1 MSATALTASTAAALA
16 APVILWL
23 AAAVPRETADR
34 NGASMAKLAPGV
46 AWGALA
52 LAIVTFVSY
61 AAGPGFGSAQTWNLF
76 AFSLP
81 FGIGDFAIGVYVNA
95 VTVIMLTLVSL
106 VGAIVTTYARTYM
119 AGDGGEG
126 HFHKWL
132 MLTLAAILTL
142 IVSSNLLMFALAWM
156 ATSLNLHRLLLFYP
170 ERKAAQ
176 MAAHKKFVFSRIG
189 DASLFIAVLLI
200 GASVHTLDF
209 ATLFPA
215 MESIEGPLPAALQIA
230 AWLIALAAVLKCAQ
244 FPFHGWLI
252 QVMEAPTPVSALL
265 HAGIV
270 NAGAFLVIRM
280 SPVMSAS
287 GSALDALAVVGLVTL
302 AVASLVMLTQTSIKV
317 SLAWST
323 SAQMG
328 FMLLEAGL
336 GLYSL
341 ALLHLVAHSLYKA
354 HAFLASGSSVD
365 GFRAPALRFKGGA
378 PQPWHWLVAFQGA
391 FLMALL
397 AGFVFGVNPAEQPA
411 LIVTGAIVAIA
422 TAQLLLQALVLE
434 DNARLLI
441 RATGIGAFVCFAYF
455 GLHALFEHALIGSVR
470 PVATPGNA
478 FDLWLS
484 IAIIA
489 VFLGLILLQHLF
501 TRIRGPVR
509 QAIQAH
515 LYNGLY
521 VDVLVTRLIVRVWP
535 VRRTDSLPESAAIAP
550 VGA

>member
-1 MSATALTASTAAALA
+1 MSATAFTLTTAAALA

-23 AAAVPRETADR
+23 TGFVPRDTADR
-34 NGASMAKLAPGV
+34 HGATMAKLATGV
-46 AWGALA
+46 AWGAFA
-52 LAIVTFVSY
+52 LAVIAFASY
-61 AAGPGFGSAQTWNLF
+61 AAAPGFGSAQTLNLF
-76 AFSLP
+76 AIGLP
-81 FGIGDFAIGVYVNA
+81 FGIGDFAIGVFVNA

-106 VGAIVTTYARTYM
+106 VGAVVTTYARTYM
-119 AGDGGEG
+119 AGDAGEG

-142 IVSSNLLMFALAWM
+142 LVSSNLLMFALAWM

-170 ERKAAQ
+170 ERRAAQ

-209 ATLFPA
+209 ATLFAA
-215 MESIEGPLPAALQIA
+215 METVEGPLPLGLEVA
-230 AWLIALAAVLKCAQ
+230 AWLIALAAILKCAQ
-244 FPFHGWLI
+244 FPFHGWII

-280 SPVMSAS
+280 SPVMSVS
-287 GSALDALAVVGLVTL
+287 GGALEALAVVGLVTL

-328 FMLLEAGL
+328 FMLMEAGL

-365 GFRAPALRFKGGA
+365 GFRAPALKFKGGA
-378 PQPWHWLVAFQGA
+378 PEAWHWLVAFQGA
-391 FLMALL
+391 ILMALV
-397 AGFVFGVNPAEQPA
+397 AGFAFGVDPSHQPA

-441 RATGIGAFVCFAYF
+441 RATAIGAFVCFAYF
-455 GLHALFEHALIGSVR
+455 GLHAAFEHALIGSVR
-470 PVATPGNA
+470 PAETMGGA
-478 FDLWLS
+478 FELWLS
-484 IAIIA
+484 IAIVA
-489 VFLGLILLQHLF
+489 VFVGLITLQHLF
-501 TRIRGPVR
+501 TRLHAPLR
-509 QAIQAH
+509 QAIQVH

-521 VDVLVTRLIVRVWP
+521 VDVLVTRLIVRLWP
-535 VRRTDSLPESAAIAP
+535 IRQPMTAAPA
-550 VGA
+550 AA

>member
-1 MSATALTASTAAALA
+1 MSATASTVNTAAVLA

-23 AAAVPRETADR
+23 AGSLPRRIADR
-34 NGASMAKLAPGV
+34 HAAGMARFATV
-46 AWGALA
+46 ATWSAFALSLVA
-52 LAIVTFVSY
+52 FASY
-61 AAGPGFGSAQTWNLF
+61 ALGSGFGSAATLRLI
-76 AFSLP
+76 AIPLP
-81 FGIGDFAIGVYVNA
+81 FGVGDFAIGVFVNA

-106 VGAIVTTYARTYM
+106 VGAVVTMYARPYM
-119 AGDGGEG
+119 AGDAGEG

-132 MLTLAAILTL
+132 LLTLAAILTL

-156 ATSLNLHRLLLFYP
+156 ATSLSLHRLLLFYS
-170 ERKAAQ
+170 ERPAAQ
-176 MAAHKKFVFSRIG
+176 LAAHKKFVFSRIG
-189 DASLFIAVLLI
+189 DVSLFLAVLLI

-209 ATLFPA
+209 ETLFAA
-215 MESIEGPLPAALQIA
+215 MDTLQGPLPATLQA
-230 AWLIALAAVLKCAQ
+230 ATWLIVLAATLKCAQ

-280 SPVMSAS
+280 SPVMSVS
-287 GSALDALAVVGLVTL
+287 GPALEALAIVGLVTL
-302 AVASLVMLTQTSIKV
+302 TVASLVMLTQTNIKV

-328 FMLLEAGL
+328 FMLLEVGL

-365 GFRAPALRFKGGA
+365 AFRAPILRFKGGA

-391 FLMALL
+391 ILLALL
-397 AGFVFGVNPAEQPA
+397 AGFVFGVNPAEQAA

-422 TAQLLLQALVLE
+422 TAQLLLQALVIE

-441 RATGIGAFVCFAYF
+441 RATAIGAFVCFAYF
-455 GLHALFEHALIGSVR
+455 GLHAAFEHALIGSVR
-470 PVATPGNA
+470 PVVTTGGA
-478 FDLWLS
+478 FALWLS
-484 IAIIA
+484 LAIVV
-489 VFLGLILLQHLF
+489 VFIGLITLQHLF
-501 TRIRGPVR
+501 TRIRGPLR
-509 QAIQAH
+509 QAIQMH

-521 VDVLVTRLIVRVWP
+521 VDVLVTRLIVRLWP
-535 VRRTDSLPESAAIAP
+535 VRRPDAPAAGLA
-550 VGA
+550 AA